1 MSKCLGIISA
11 PLLSLSSWFGYGDV
25 EDTMDI
31 LGTLQIVA
39 VAKAGL
45 LRALFFGE
53 KCATCVQFMECAGV
67 R

>member
-1 MSKCLGIISA
+1 MSFARVSQDLAIIKTVW
-11 PLLSLSSWFGYGDV
+11 LSELMWLVFNKGLNKK
-25 EDTMDI
+25 M
-31 LGTLQIVA
+31 LN
-39 VAKAGL
+39 KPGL